1 MEIQEFVQD
10 KVKGRLGSEKDLAKM
25 PVSMTTE
32 RLNSKALQSEEDMEE
47 SLSER
52 VFDTPL

>member
-25 PVSMTTE
+25 PVSMITE